1 LAQEKEQPSMAQQA
15 TDGALVLL
23 LMLNVVSVRSRR
35 VLLCMLGC

>member
-1 LAQEKEQPSMAQQA
+1 MAQQA

-35 VLLCMLGC
+35 VVLCVLAC